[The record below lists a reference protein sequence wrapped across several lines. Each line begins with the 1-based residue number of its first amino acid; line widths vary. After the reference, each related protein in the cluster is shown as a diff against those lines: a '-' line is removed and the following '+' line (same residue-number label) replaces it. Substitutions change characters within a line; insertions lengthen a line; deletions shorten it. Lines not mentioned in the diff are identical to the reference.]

1 MAGFEGNIPYSDPL
15 GILSYIKNPRYGES
29 WVRREYSR
37 ARAVMVKRIERIEAS
52 GRLSLTTLPP
62 KLKDISGAKEL
73 SMQLS
78 KVYGFLDSKHGSL
91 HGIKEMENK
100 FIKTM
105 QKTPGFKKIG
115 ASQLLEMRE
124 FMIFVKSHST
134 RKTPGS
140 PRVMKAYQA
149 AQRGRSLPKYMQKLY
164 DEFRESRKV

>member
-1 MAGFEGNIPYSDPL
+1 MAGFESNIPFSDPL

-29 WVRREYSR
+29 WVRKEYSR

-73 SMQLS
+73 STQLS

-91 HGIKEMENK
+91 RGIKEMEKK
-100 FIKTM
+100 FVEHMK
-105 QKTPGFKKIG
+105 KVPGFKKIG
-115 ASQLLEMRE
+115 ESQLLEMRE
-124 FMIFVKSHST
+124 FMIYVKSHST

-164 DEFRESRKV
+164 EDFKESRNV